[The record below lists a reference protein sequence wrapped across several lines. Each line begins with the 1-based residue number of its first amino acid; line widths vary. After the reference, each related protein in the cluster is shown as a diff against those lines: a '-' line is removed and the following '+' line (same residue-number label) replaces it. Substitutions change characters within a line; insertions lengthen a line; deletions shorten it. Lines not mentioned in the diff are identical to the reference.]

1 MQPDYPQ
8 KHIVS
13 HATLASQGLT
23 ACFLCMSSSHK
34 LLRDCAATLI
44 PAGDIVVLEAG
55 TEVTV
60 TQALG
65 GSVTVRTP
73 MGLFRVAPVDIEA
86 LGTEAVAQYA
96 KKDEAVLTGPVNQE
110 ALWESLKGCFDPE
123 IPVNIVDL
131 GLIYHLEL
139 SPGERGGQKVA
150 AKMTLTAQG
159 CGMGPVIA
167 ADAKSKL
174 EALPGVESAEVEI
187 VWDPVWNPR
196 MISDAGR
203 KQLGLE

>member
-1 MQPDYPQ
+1 
-8 KHIVS
+8 
-13 HATLASQGLT
+13 
-23 ACFLCMSSSHK
+23 MSTTHK